1 MAYGL
6 IHLIGHSHAKFA
18 SALPPTVA
26 KNGGQVSAQDG
37 LAQFNVKDPMVAN
50 ITSFEQNRETLQKVA
65 VTCPL
70 RASLAQTPG
79 SKNNTSAPCE
89 VENFDISEEK
99 GEGLVFA
106 CRHAEGG
113 VCAGHL
119 AGE

>member
-1 MAYGL
+1 M
-6 IHLIGHSHAKFA
+6 H
-18 SALPPTVA
+18 
-26 KNGGQVSAQDG
+26 GGQVSAQDG
-37 LAQFNVKDPMVAN
+37 LAQFNVKEPMVAN

-70 RASLAQTPG
+70 RASLTQAPG
-79 SKNNTSAPCE
+79 IKNNSPTPCDA
-89 VENFDISEEK
+89 ENFDISEEK

-119 AGE
+119 VAE